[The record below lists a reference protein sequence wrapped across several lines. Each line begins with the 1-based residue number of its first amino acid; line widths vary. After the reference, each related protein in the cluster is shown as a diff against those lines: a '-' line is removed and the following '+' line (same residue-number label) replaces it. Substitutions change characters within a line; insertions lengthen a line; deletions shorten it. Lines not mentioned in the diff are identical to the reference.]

1 MSTQSVLATKL
12 YSWMAAI
19 VLPMA
24 LIIGYL
30 VYTYILGDG
39 ANFEGGLNTN
49 EPLSGNYLG
58 VIYKGGPLVILLI
71 AFQVTLLTYAMER
84 FMALRESRG
93 KIDNRTFALE
103 VKSRL
108 KQDDLSG
115 IIELCDV
122 QKGALANVVKAGLM
136 AYQDWTKNQPIE
148 INNETKTEW
157 LQNELEEATQ
167 LELPLLNR
175 NMIVISTLAQISTLV
190 GLLGTVTGMIIAFSA
205 LARVGAPD
213 AVALAGG
220 ISQALVTT
228 ALGISTA
235 AVAIVLFN
243 FFTNAIEKVTY
254 AIDEAT
260 FSIVQHY
267 KLKGA

>member
-1 MSTQSVLATKL
+1 MSNAQPLAEKL
-12 YSWMAAI
+12 YGWMAAI
-19 VLPMA
+19 VIPMA

-30 VYTYILGDG
+30 VYKYILGDG
-39 ANFEGGLNTN
+39 ANFEGGINSN

-58 VIYKGGPLVILLI
+58 VIFKGGPLVVLLI
-71 AFQVTLLTYAMER
+71 AFQVILLTYALER

-93 KIDNRTFALE
+93 KSDNRLFALE
-103 VKSRL
+103 IKSMLRE
-108 KQDDLSG
+108 QNISG
-115 IIELCDV
+115 ILEACDK
-122 QKGALANVVKAGLM
+122 QQGALANVVKTGIT
-136 AYQDWTKNQPIE
+136 AYQIWVAAHPDADLE
-148 INNETKTEW
+148 SRSEW

-190 GLLGTVTGMIIAFSA
+190 GLLGTVTGMIIAFAA

-243 FFTNAIEKVTY
+243 FFSNAIEKVTY
-254 AIDEAT
+254 AIDEAA
-260 FSIVQHY
+260 FSIVQHF
-267 KLKGA
+267 KLQNA